1 MNIFDRFLDSF
12 SMTDLKKRVWLVI
25 AIGIILCTGT
35 LAGGT
40 YFLTRTYTI
49 AIEGNGKWEASNSPL
64 VEVYLNKR
72 EIERLGT
79 PDFINVEF
87 AGSDGARVKAQATV
101 IAIEP
106 EVSAIRIEVKG
117 VPPDVEYGKRFNIR
131 LILVEVPFW
140 KLFFPYSLRGH
151 LDSPPP

>member
-25 AIGIILCTGT
+25 AIGIALCIAT

-40 YFLTRTYTI
+40 YFLTRTHTI
-49 AIEGNGKWEASNSPL
+49 AIEGAGKWEASDSPL
-64 VEVYLNKR
+64 VEVCLNKQ

-87 AGSDGARVKAQATV
+87 TGSDGMRVRAQATV

-106 EVSAIRIEVKG
+106 EVSTLRIEVKG
-117 VPPDVEYGKRFNIR
+117 VPTHAEYGKRFNIR

-140 KLFFPYSLRGH
+140 KLFFPYSLTRIAK
-151 LDSPPP
+151 